1 VEAHANNGKR
11 ESPGDGAARIN
22 EVNSSTAV
30 KKKKKRS
37 DRQQQDGP
45 QPKKLLHRV
54 TSQQLEILEGY
65 GS

>member
-22 EVNSSTAV
+22 EVNLSTAV